1 MEGSGG
7 LLHLGVAING
17 VIGAPKLLSIGHS
30 HGIASRLGP
39 RVARMFVSL
48 GTLALCA
55 LVLAF
60 ADEEVQAQQL
70 PQAQH
75 MAIGEQGAGNIP
87 QTTLEAT
94 PTEETSSMETR
105 LGRTAPIEP
114 TTQPALV
121 RSVSAVE
128 ELSPAASD
136 PRPAARWLPVE
147 NVITHPEPVSGSA
160 LRSDPVS
167 GSTTVPTEQD
177 APNTSVGPYLAP
189 PDPRSTPSEP
199 AAEPASGL
207 VPVTPVDPETAL
219 EPVETDHSPLDPE
232 PKPVTIG
239 ESNPLPLLIEEASAA
254 EPAVLYAGEEEDSY
268 LPYALGTSVVGAVET
283 LDGALESVAANAL
296 GVFVGEVLSWPA
308 AVEGERLID
317 TTLAG
322 LFYGEAAGHTPASEP
337 AGETKPPPTGTG
349 PDWPLQDSGPQP
361 VSPFTPPAG
370 SSFSLSGGQVGA
382 GTVALLLCVLASS
395 LILLRREFKLFWT
408 FCELPKPS
416 SALLLPP
423 ERPG

>member
-1 MEGSGG
+1 
-7 LLHLGVAING
+7 
-17 VIGAPKLLSIGHS
+17 
-30 HGIASRLGP
+30 
-39 RVARMFVSL
+39 MFVSL

-75 MAIGEQGAGNIP
+75 RAIGEQGAENIS

-94 PTEETSSMETR
+94 PTDETSSMETR
-105 LGRTAPIEP
+105 LERTSPIEP

-121 RSVSAVE
+121 RPVSAVE

-136 PRPAARWLPVE
+136 PTPAVHGLPVE
-147 NVITHPEPVSGSA
+147 NVITYPEPVSGSA

-167 GSTTVPTEQD
+167 GSTIVPAEQD

-239 ESNPLPLLIEEASAA
+239 ESNPSRCSSKRLQQQNRPFCTRKKRKTL
-254 EPAVLYAGEEEDSY
+254 
-268 LPYALGTSVVGAVET
+268 TSLT
-283 LDGALESVAANAL
+283 S
-296 GVFVGEVLSWPA
+296 
-308 AVEGERLID
+308 
-317 TTLAG
+317 
-322 LFYGEAAGHTPASEP
+322 
-337 AGETKPPPTGTG
+337 
-349 PDWPLQDSGPQP
+349 
-361 VSPFTPPAG
+361 
-370 SSFSLSGGQVGA
+370 
-382 GTVALLLCVLASS
+382 
-395 LILLRREFKLFWT
+395 
-408 FCELPKPS
+408 
-416 SALLLPP
+416 
-423 ERPG
+423 

>member
-75 MAIGEQGAGNIP
+75 PAIDEQAAGNIP
-87 QTTLEAT
+87 QTTLEAP

-121 RSVSAVE
+121 RPVSAVE

-136 PRPAARWLPVE
+136 PTPAVHGLPVE
-147 NVITHPEPVSGSA
+147 NVITY
-160 LRSDPVS
+160 PVS

-189 PDPRSTPSEP
+189 PDHRSTPLEP

-207 VPVTPVDPETAL
+207 VPVTPVAPETAL

-308 AVEGERLID
+308 AVEGEGLID